1 MGKYTKAAN
10 DKGDARRA
18 KQAELMRRYRAASID
33 IDSIPEPK
41 NLERRESCRNDLR
54 KFCETYRPEV
64 FNLEWSSDHLRVIA
78 AMENIAMDGGLM
90 ALAMPRGSGKTS
102 LSVTAGLWS
111 ILYGHRKWVCLV
123 GATGGKAEALL
134 KSIKTELRFNPM
146 LFEDFPEVCHPIR
159 ALEGRPSRTV
169 SQTVQGIPT
178 NIQWNMDKLVF
189 PTVEGSSCSGATV
202 SVCGITGDIRGQQE
216 TTSDGRIIRPD
227 LCVVDDPQ
235 TRESSASE
243 KQCNDRLETLSGD
256 ILGLAGPNVKI
267 ACIVPCTVINQYDA
281 VDRLLSDEFK
291 EWKSFRTKMLY
302 GKPDNPAE
310 WERYAIER
318 DRIITNDLPTE
329 ELSRY
334 YIEHQEAL
342 EAGLEASWPQ
352 RKNDDDVS
360 AIMHCYNLRLRD
372 ERAFLAEY
380 QNEPEDNSA
389 AEMITAE
396 ELRKKQHPDDI
407 GKVPGDSDLL
417 VAFADVQKNALYW
430 IVMAFRR
437 SNFTS
442 WIVDYGHWPQQP
454 DMSQTYRNLRIPAA
468 SIYQGESFEYILR
481 DLLEGMSKYLLDKE
495 WHTASG
501 EARRIE
507 RMLIDANWGVS
518 RDVIYEWINKSQY
531 KSTIFPS
538 HGKFVGASS
547 EPLNSGQKAS
557 PKKFI
562 GKHWRMTVSNEMPI
576 RYFLYD
582 TNFWKS
588 FSHERLATGLFQSGS
603 SSLPKVKGK
612 YYHDQLI
619 NNLRSEYP
627 ITVEGRGRVVREWK
641 LKPGEDNHW
650 LDGFVGCH
658 VAASSL
664 GARLESD
671 TETAIKMKG
680 SDGAKRRRRRGT
692 WRKLD

>member
-1 MGKYTKAAN
+1 MGKYTKVAN

-41 NLERRESCRNDLR
+41 NNSRREECKYDLR

-64 FNLEWSSDHLRVIA
+64 FNLGWSDDHLRVIS
-78 AMENIAMDGGLM
+78 AMEEISITGGLM

-102 LSVTAGLWS
+102 LSVTAGLWA
-111 ILYGHRKWVCLV
+111 ILYGHRRWVCLV

-134 KSIKTELRFNPM
+134 KSIKTELRFNPL
-146 LFEDFPEVCHPIR
+146 LFEDFPEVCYPIR
-159 ALEGRPSRTV
+159 ALEGRPARTV
-169 SQTVQGIPT
+169 SQTVKGIPT
-178 NIQWNMDKLVF
+178 NIQWNMDKLVL
-189 PTVEGSSCSGATV
+189 PTIEGSVSSGSTV

-216 TTSDGRIIRPD
+216 TTTDGRIIRPD
-227 LCVVDDPQ
+227 LCVIDDPQ

-243 KQCNDRLETLSGD
+243 KQCNDRLETIQGD
-256 ILGLAGPNVKI
+256 ILGLAGPGVKI

-310 WERYAIER
+310 WERYAVER
-318 DRIITNDLPTE
+318 DRIISNDLPMTE
-329 ELSRY
+329 LIDY
-334 YIEHQEAL
+334 YIKNQDAL
-342 EAGLEASWPQ
+342 EAGLEASWPE
-352 RKNDDDVS
+352 RKNEDEVS

-389 AEMITAE
+389 ADMITAD
-396 ELRKKQHPDDI
+396 ELRKKMHPDDI
-407 GKVPGDSDLL
+407 GIVPTSSDLL

-430 IVMAFRR
+430 MVMAFDR
-437 SNFTS
+437 STFTS

-454 DMSQTYRNLRIPAA
+454 DLSQNYRNLRIQAS
-468 SIYQGESFEYILR
+468 SIYEGASFEYILR
-481 DLLEGMSKYLLDKE
+481 DLLSGMSKYLLDKE
-495 WHTASG
+495 WHTSSG
-501 EARRIE
+501 DARKIE

-518 RDVIYEWINKSQY
+518 RDVIYEWINKSGY

-582 TNFWKS
+582 TNFWKT
-588 FSHERLATGLFQSGS
+588 FANERLSTGLFMSGS
-603 SSLPKVKGK
+603 SSLPNVKGK
-612 YYHDQLI
+612 YFHDQLI

-627 ITVEGRGRVVREWK
+627 VTVEGRGRVVKEWK

-650 LDGFVGCH
+650 LDAFVGCH

-671 TETAIKMKG
+671 TENSIIMKG
-680 SDGAKRRRRRGT
+680 SNVSRRKRRKGT